1 MAQADLSLVKFHCT
15 NFFAI
20 LLNTRPFFPISTNL
34 IKIVE
39 NLIESEPEPDLKHK
53 KKVQWIYENTHE
65 RVNKNLAIVELA
77 VFKNLDKGLNREI
90 TIGNKDFPLT
100 LLYKYLNEVNSEL
113 ALIVTAIAKKY
124 SVEIE
129 MTSMLSKGNNK
140 TDFS

>member
-39 NLIESEPEPDLKHK
+39 NLIQSEPEPDSKHK
-53 KKVQWIYENTHE
+53 KRVQWIYENTHE

-90 TIGNKDFPLT
+90 SIGMKDFPLT
-100 LLYKYLNEVNSEL
+100 MLYKYLNEVNSEL

-129 MTSMLSKGNNK
+129 MTSMLSHGQGK